1 MIATAQFNDRVTTQ
15 PTHEP
20 VTLEEIKTFLRV
32 SHGGDDALLTTTIK
46 AARLWLEDYQ
56 GRAFITQTRT
66 ITADAFPLNCRGEI
80 DIFRAPV
87 ASVSSITYFDSGN
100 TSTVWSSANYQL
112 DAYGLPPRVKP
123 VVNQDYPSTYEK
135 YGAVLIVYVAGQAID
150 DVPRSIKE
158 ALKRVVRAMYSGCDP
173 GEDCDCVAWSD
184 RDKVRWAS

>member
-1 MIATAQFNDRVTTQ
+1 MTHAIYNDRVTTQ

-20 VTLEEIKTFLRV
+20 VTLEEVKTFLRV

-66 ITADAFPLNCRGEI
+66 VTADGWPLNCRGEI
-80 DIFRAPV
+80 DLFRAPV
-87 ASVSSITYFDSGN
+87 ASITSITYRDTGD
-100 TSTVWSSANYQL
+100 TSTVWSSSYYQV
-112 DAYGLPPRVKP
+112 DAYGLPPRVLPK
-123 VVNQDYPSTYEK
+123 VNQTYPALYDR
-135 YGAVLIVYVAGQAID
+135 YDAVVIVYVAGQVTD

-173 GEDCDCVAWSD
+173 ASDCDCVAWSD